1 MSHFAVAVITK
12 NKDQI
17 KKILEPYYEGL
28 EVPRYVEYT
37 KEQLIDKG
45 KKEIQDYKNCIYAEY
60 ISNPLKYKEN
70 CSNSEHIKYLE
81 EEFPKKLNWTDE
93 EIYEDQI
100 ILYDD
105 DNIGEDGEVY
115 STRNPNSKWDWYEIG
130 GRYKKIL
137 LTNVNNNNIFEV
149 EDNPFFDLIMAREI
163 NKEAPQGYKW
173 VDGAKIKDI
182 DFNKME
188 EITKEPFYTWA
199 LVDECNWY
207 EQGKMGWWAISDATE
222 KSKDDFVNQ
231 FKKYIELPENQDKYM
246 IIVDCHI

>member
-12 NKDQI
+12 NKDQLE
-17 KKILEPYYEGL
+17 KILEPYYEGL
-28 EVPRYVEYT
+28 EVPRYVKYT

-45 KKEIQDYKNCIYAEY
+45 KKEIQDYKNGVYAEY

-70 CSNSEHIKYLE
+70 CNNSRHIKYLE
-81 EEFPKKLNWTDE
+81 EEFPKKLNWTNE
-93 EIYEDQI
+93 EIYKDQI
-100 ILYDD
+100 RWYDD
-105 DNIGEDGEVY
+105 NDIGKDGEVY
-115 STRNPNSKWDWYEIG
+115 STYNPNSKWDWYEIG
-130 GRYKKIL
+130 GRYKKVL

-188 EITKEPFYTWA
+188 EITKKPFYTWA

-231 FKKYIELPENQDKYM
+231 FKKYIELPENQEKYM